1 MEWWTH
7 LWLNEG
13 FARKWFASLYQT
25 VRSGVRT
32 PVDTCRTSR
41 NRRGPFERFCEHI
54 ACDAIFPEW
63 HVWDHFLP
71 DVFELALDLDS
82 MNSSHPIE
90 IPVGHPSE
98 VDEIFDAISYAK
110 AGIPEP

>member
-1 MEWWTH
+1 MRV
-7 LWLNEG
+7 LPGNG
-13 FARKWFASLYQT
+13 SLACT
-25 VRSGVRT
+25 RRSGQE
-32 PVDTCRTSR
+32 SR
-41 NRRGPFERFCEHI
+41 PPSTLVGRRGPFERFCEHI